1 MHFSVLGPLQV
12 LSLGRPVA
20 IGGPKQQVLL
30 ALLLAR
36 SGSTVP
42 VPQIV
47 DTLWPRRPPRTALA
61 QIHSRISSFRHI
73 LGPETIKTVPSGY
86 SLTPSPGSIDAQVFE
101 EEVSRA
107 IALRAAGR
115 HGEATAVLR
124 TCLGRWRGPSAFQ
137 HLEGEPFDREA
148 GRLEELR
155 LFALEHRIGADLETR
170 DAAELVP
177 ELVDLVAAH
186 PTHERLHH
194 HLMLALDRSGRRS
207 DALNVYLCLQRRLA
221 AELGTDPAEDLQHLY
236 HQLLSMDRGAPAA
249 DQRQGRARLT
259 ATAARP
265 DRTGPAGPFVNQ
277 LPPDIPDFIGRGRER
292 RLVVDT
298 LTAGSAARPG
308 TAARAV
314 IVSGMTGVGKSALA
328 VHTAH
333 LTRDSFPDGLLY
345 IDGSAFPRTE
355 EGLRGVLGR
364 LLHGLGV
371 PEEEQ
376 PGSWAV
382 RQDVYR
388 SLIATR
394 RVMVLIDNVTEA
406 DDLRAVIPTGG
417 GSAMCV
423 TTQVSHLA
431 VDGAVRVP
439 LDVLGAEESRALL
452 SSGLCPGRFEE
463 QGRQL
468 DEVLALCGGL
478 PAALRAVG
486 NVLAARPHWSL
497 EHVASSLTGARNPA
511 SRLSLPGRSLADAF
525 DEACGRLT
533 EESRRALTALAALD
547 AERLTPGTAGPL
559 LGCSGTAAAALLDE
573 LTDRNLL
580 RPVRAAR
587 PREWAYAMHALLR
600 EHLRATLPDTPSGT
614 PSDALPDSAY
624 RGNCGQFHFGYRTAR
639 DVIAGGP
646 GFSGDTRR
654 TDRAEVGIP

>member
-1 MHFSVLGPLQV
+1 MRFSVLGPLQV
-12 LSLGRPVA
+12 LSLDRPVA
-20 IGGPKQQVLL
+20 IGGPKQHILL

-61 QIHSRISSFRHI
+61 QIHSRISSLRHI
-73 LGPETIKTVPSGY
+73 LGTETIKTVPSGY
-86 SLTPSPGSIDAQVFE
+86 SLTPPPGAIDAQVFE
-101 EEVSRA
+101 AEVSRA

-186 PTHERLHH
+186 PTHERFHH

-207 DALNVYLCLQRRLA
+207 DALNAYLGLQRRLA
-221 AELGTDPAEDLQHLY
+221 AELGTDPAEDLQRLY
-236 HQLLSMDRGAPAA
+236 HQLLSMDRGAP
-249 DQRQGRARLT
+249 DRRQRQGRAR
-259 ATAARP
+259 P
-265 DRTGPAGPFVNQ
+265 DRSGPVGPFVNQ

-292 RLVVDT
+292 RIVVEA
-298 LTAGSAARPG
+298 LTAGSAAPQG

-328 VHTAH
+328 VHAAH
-333 LTRDSFPDGLLY
+333 LARESFPDGLLY

-376 PGSWAV
+376 PGSWAL

-388 SLIATR
+388 SLVATR
-394 RVMVLIDNVTEA
+394 RVLVLIDNVTEA
-406 DDLRAVIPTGG
+406 DDLRAIIPTGG
-417 GSAMCV
+417 GSAVCV

-439 LDVLGAEESRALL
+439 LDVLGADESRALL
-452 SSGLCPGRFEE
+452 SSGLCPGRFEG
-463 QGRQL
+463 QGRWL
-468 DEVLALCGGL
+468 DEVLAVCGGL

-497 EHVASSLTGARNPA
+497 EQVAAALTGARNPA

-525 DEACGRLT
+525 DAACGRLT
-533 EESRRALTALAALD
+533 EDSRRALSALAALD
-547 AERLTPGTAGPL
+547 VERLTPGTAGPL
-559 LGCSGTAAAALLDE
+559 LGCSGTVAAALLDE

-580 RPVRAAR
+580 RPVPAAR
-587 PREWAYAMHALLR
+587 PQEWAYAMHALLR
-600 EHLRATLPDTPSGT
+600 AHLRATLPDV
-614 PSDALPDSAY
+614 LPAKLPNSAY
-624 RGNCGQFHFGYRTAR
+624 RGNWGQFHLRYRN
-639 DVIAGGP
+639 
-646 GFSGDTRR
+646 S
-654 TDRAEVGIP
+654 AEVGIP

>member
-1 MHFSVLGPLQV
+1 MRFSVLGPLQV
-12 LSLGRPVA
+12 LSLDRPVA
-20 IGGPKQQVLL
+20 IGGPKQHILL

-61 QIHSRISSFRHI
+61 QIHSRISSLRHI
-73 LGPETIKTVPSGY
+73 LGAETIKTVPSGY
-86 SLTPSPGSIDAQVFE
+86 SLTPSPGAIDAQVFE
-101 EEVSRA
+101 AEVSRA

-137 HLEGEPFDREA
+137 HLDGEPFDREA

-186 PTHERLHH
+186 PTHERFHH

-207 DALNVYLCLQRRLA
+207 DALNAYLGLQRRLA
-221 AELGTDPAEDLQHLY
+221 AELGTDPAEDLQRLY
-236 HQLLSMDRGAPAA
+236 HQLLSMDRGAP
-249 DQRQGRARLT
+249 DRRQGRAR
-259 ATAARP
+259 P
-265 DRTGPAGPFVNQ
+265 DRGGPAGPFANQ
-277 LPPDIPDFIGRGRER
+277 LPPDIPDVIGRGSER
-292 RLVVDT
+292 RIVVDA
-298 LTAGSAARPG
+298 LTAGSAAPQG

-328 VHTAH
+328 VHAAH
-333 LTRDSFPDGLLY
+333 LVRDSFPDGLLY

-376 PGSWAV
+376 PGSWAL

-388 SLIATR
+388 SLVATR
-394 RVMVLIDNVTEA
+394 RVLVLIDNVTEA
-406 DDLRAVIPTGG
+406 DDLRAIIPTGG
-417 GSAMCV
+417 GSAVCV

-439 LDVLGAEESRALL
+439 LDVLGADESRALL
-452 SSGLCPGRFEE
+452 SSGLCPGRFEG
-463 QGRQL
+463 QGRRL
-468 DEVLALCGGL
+468 DEVLAVCGGL

-497 EHVASSLTGARNPA
+497 EQVAAALTGARNPA

-533 EESRRALTALAALD
+533 EGSRRALSALAALEV
-547 AERLTPGTAGPL
+547 ERLTPGTAGLL

-580 RPVRAAR
+580 RPVPAAR
-587 PREWAYAMHALLR
+587 PQEWAYAMHALLR
-600 EHLRATLPDTPSGT
+600 AHLRATLPD
-614 PSDALPDSAY
+614 ALPTTLPNSAY
-624 RGNCGQFHFGYRTAR
+624 RGNCGQFHLRYRN
-639 DVIAGGP
+639 
-646 GFSGDTRR
+646 S
-654 TDRAEVGIP
+654 AEVGIP

>member
-20 IGGPKQQVLL
+20 FGGPKQQVLL

-36 SGSTVP
+36 SGSAVP

-61 QIHSRISSFRHI
+61 QIHSRISSLRHI
-73 LGPETIKTVPSGY
+73 LGAETIKTVPSGY
-86 SLTPSPGSIDAQVFE
+86 SLTPSPGAIDAQVFE

-115 HGEATAVLR
+115 HGEATALLR
-124 TCLGRWRGPSAFQ
+124 ACLGRWRGPSAYQ

-186 PTHERLHH
+186 PTHERFHH

-207 DALNVYLCLQRRLA
+207 DALNAYLGLQRRLA
-221 AELGTDPAEDLQHLY
+221 AELGTDPAEDLQRLY
-236 HQLLSMDRGAPAA
+236 HQLLSMDRVAPTG
-249 DQRQGRARLT
+249 DQRQRQGRARRT

-265 DRTGPAGPFVNQ
+265 ERTGPAGPFANQ
-277 LPPDIPDFIGRGRER
+277 LPPDIPDFIGRARER
-292 RLVVDT
+292 RVLLDA

-328 VHTAH
+328 VHAAH
-333 LTRDSFPDGLLY
+333 RARESYPDGLLY

-371 PEEEQ
+371 PEAEQ
-376 PGSWAV
+376 PDSWAL
-382 RQDVYR
+382 RQDAYR
-388 SLIATR
+388 SLVATR
-394 RVMVLIDNVTEA
+394 RVMVLIDNVAEA

-417 GSAMCV
+417 GCAVCV

-439 LDVLGAEESRALL
+439 LDVLGADESRALL
-452 SSGLCPGRFEE
+452 SSGLRPGRFEG
-463 QGRQL
+463 QGRWL
-468 DEVLALCGGL
+468 DEVLAVCGGL

-497 EHVASSLTGARNPA
+497 EQVAASLTGARNPA
-511 SRLSLPGRSLADAF
+511 SRLSLPGRGLADAF

-533 EESRRALTALAALD
+533 EESRRALSALAALD
-547 AERLTPGTAGPL
+547 VERLTPGAAGLL
-559 LGCSGTAAAALLDE
+559 LGRSGTDAAALLDE

-580 RPVRAAR
+580 RPVPAAR
-587 PREWAYAMHALLR
+587 PQEWAYAMHALLR
-600 EHLRATLPDTPSGT
+600 AHLRAGLPDT
-614 PSDALPDSAY
+614 LHDSAY
-624 RGNCGQFHFGYRTAR
+624 RGNCGQFHFGYRAAR
-639 DVIAGGP
+639 DVIAAGP

-654 TDRAEVGIP
+654 TERTEVGIP